1 MTGNPSKPDSKEPL
15 GRLIF
20 SPLRLVIPRHTWKSV
35 GNDREEAVMGF
46 GEAVKSFWSHYS
58 KFKGRSRRSEYWWIQ
73 LFLVLTNLAVAAID
87 LVLMNGDV
95 DRFIANGGGGIV
107 GLIWILVTIVPALA
121 VLVRRLHDTG
131 KSGWWVLIGFVPLV
145 GGIVLLVFTVLDS
158 DAAENKF
165 GESPKA
171 MA

>member
-1 MTGNPSKPDSKEPL
+1 
-15 GRLIF
+15 
-20 SPLRLVIPRHTWKSV
+20 
-35 GNDREEAVMGF
+35 MGF
-46 GEAVKSFWSHYS
+46 AEAIKSFWSNYAT
-58 KFKGRSRRSEYWWIQ
+58 FKGRARRSEYWFIQ

-87 LVLMNGDV
+87 LALMNGDV

-131 KSGWWVLIGFVPLV
+131 KSGWWALIGFVPLI

-158 DAAENKF
+158 DAGENKF
-165 GESPKA
+165 GVSPEVNLNP
-171 MA
+171 

>member
-1 MTGNPSKPDSKEPL
+1 MTGNPSKQDSKEPL

-20 SPLRLVIPRHTWKSV
+20 SPLWLVIPRHTWKSV

-46 GEAVKSFWSHYS
+46 GAAVKSFWFHYS

-158 DAAENKF
+158 DSGENKF

-171 MA
+171 LA